1 METVGERIKQL
12 RTTNRMTQED
22 FANVFSVSRVWI
34 TNIENGKRKP
44 TELLIKSISNH
55 FAVREE
61 WLKTGELPIRDYS
74 AEAVS
79 SEIAEAYFELAAE
92 LAPSIDTPELLTN
105 MLKNSSEY
113 SEIFHYISFRFLN
126 LNDKNEPKRLAA
138 LFSVAFPDYAAVA
151 EELIAK
157 VGEKQKNLIKS
168 PPLTKKT
175 PLHPVGKAAAG
186 SALYDDM
193 AEEKMVEIPT
203 KYLDFDRYFSIE
215 VKGDSM
221 EPQLFDGDLVI
232 VAKNVLPSPGQ
243 IALVHIN
250 NGDFDEGY
258 LIKRYYPVQNNGVK
272 LVSYNEK
279 YEPIF
284 LKCSQIEDIQ
294 LVVFSVHNYT

>member
-157 VGEKQKNLIKS
+157 VGEKQKNLIKAR
-168 PPLTKKT
+168 L
-175 PLHPVGKAAAG
+175 
-186 SALYDDM
+186 
-193 AEEKMVEIPT
+193 
-203 KYLDFDRYFSIE
+203 
-215 VKGDSM
+215 
-221 EPQLFDGDLVI
+221 
-232 VAKNVLPSPGQ
+232 
-243 IALVHIN
+243 
-250 NGDFDEGY
+250 
-258 LIKRYYPVQNNGVK
+258 
-272 LVSYNEK
+272 
-279 YEPIF
+279 
-284 LKCSQIEDIQ
+284 
-294 LVVFSVHNYT
+294 